1 MTVSMREF
9 GVRDSAWH
17 LYASVLFNGLVM
29 ALICSG
35 ALDAVDLWIRVLIYL
50 NAFVLCLGGLY
61 LILKEPFRK
70 ALLDEP
76 TTESKS
82 ICLGAFHLNGHSFEA
97 YERETDYGGRQF
109 RLRSYPSV
117 NPDQEAAII
126 RYLVHEGLIDD
137 MWPQSSK
144 KIQEEAN
151 WAFFS

>member
-1 MTVSMREF
+1 M
-9 GVRDSAWH
+9 
-17 LYASVLFNGLVM
+17 N
-29 ALICSG
+29 
-35 ALDAVDLWIRVLIYL
+35 LWIRVLIYL

-70 ALLDEP
+70 ALLDE
-76 TTESKS
+76 SKS
-82 ICLGAFHLNGHSFEA
+82 ICLGAFHLNGYSFEA

>member
-1 MTVSMREF
+1 M
-9 GVRDSAWH
+9 
-17 LYASVLFNGLVM
+17 
-29 ALICSG
+29 
-35 ALDAVDLWIRVLIYL
+35 
-50 NAFVLCLGGLY
+50 
-61 LILKEPFRK
+61 KEPFRK
-70 ALLDEP
+70 ALLD
-76 TTESKS
+76 ESKS

>member
-1 MTVSMREF
+1 MREF
-9 GVRDSAWH
+9 RVRDSAWQ

-35 ALDAVDLWIRVLIYL
+35 ALGAVNLWIRVLIFL

-76 TTESKS
+76 TIESKS

>member
-1 MTVSMREF
+1 MRELRV
-9 GVRDSAWH
+9 GDSAWQ

-35 ALDAVDLWIRVLIYL
+35 ALDAVTLWIRVLIYL

-70 ALLDEP
+70 ALLD
-76 TTESKS
+76 ESKS